1 MNTNKQIV
9 ALSCGVLDPS
19 KPDIEMIFIGSTTNL
34 LVYDCTN
41 NSDVF
46 DKEVNDGLLCICPS
60 PPNNCIGADEPLVL
74 IGGNSSITGFDM

>member
-1 MNTNKQIV
+1 
-9 ALSCGVLDPS
+9 
-19 KPDIEMIFIGSTTNL
+19 MIFIGSTTNL

-74 IGGNSSITGFDM
+74 IGGNSSITGFDMYGDEKYWNVSKDKISAI